1 MAVRLGI
8 NPIGWS
14 NDDDPA
20 LGGDIPLETCLAQ
33 ARAAGF
39 DGVELGNKF
48 PRQAGALRAVLDAH
62 DLVLAS
68 GWYSAELRH
77 RDAVDEIAAMA
88 AHRDLLLA
96 MGCDVM
102 VFAETSGTVHGQR
115 DRPLSSR
122 PQLSDDDWPEFAERL
137 TVVADH
143 LADQGLRMAYHHH
156 MGTVIE
162 TAEEID
168 RLMASTGPSVGLL
181 LDTGHTT
188 YAGAD
193 PAALARKHMDRI
205 VHVHCKDIRAD
216 RLDAAR
222 AGDSSFLD
230 AVVAGVFTVPGDGS
244 VDYPAFLAVLAD
256 ADYRGWLV
264 VEAEQDP
271 AKAQPAEYAQM
282 GHENLERLA
291 AEAGL

>member
-137 TVVADH
+137 TVVADQ

>member
-193 PAALARKHMDRI
+193 PAALARKHIDRI